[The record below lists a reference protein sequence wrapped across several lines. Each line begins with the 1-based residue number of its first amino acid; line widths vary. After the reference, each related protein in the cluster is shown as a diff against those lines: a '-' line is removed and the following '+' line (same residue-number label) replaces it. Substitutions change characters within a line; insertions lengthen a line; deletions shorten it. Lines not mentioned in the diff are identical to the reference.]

1 MHGLEAL
8 QGPRRAHSD
17 WKGAF
22 YLTPHT
28 IKLQI
33 RQAKTLS

>member
-1 MHGLEAL
+1 MHCFEVLRGL
-8 QGPRRAHSD
+8 RRAHSD

-22 YLTPHT
+22 YLTPQT
-28 IKLQI
+28 IKPQI

>member
-1 MHGLEAL
+1 MYGLEVL
-8 QGPRRAHSD
+8 HGTRRAHSD

-28 IKLQI
+28 IKPQI